1 VSEVDRVISVRDDP
15 DASAFVVEVDGAR
28 AGKAVY
34 HVRGGRHLFV
44 HTEVSD
50 EFSGMGLG
58 TRLVRE
64 TLEEMRARGELI
76 VPICPF
82 FVSYLARHPEFEDVV
97 DREMTDRLN
106 AARAAKDD

>member
-1 VSEVDRVISVRDDP
+1 MRACMQMGRRARVGQRGERVVDSRL
-15 DASAFVVEVDGAR
+15 VEEQLL
-28 AGKAVY
+28 
-34 HVRGGRHLFV
+34 HLFV

-64 TLEEMRARGELI
+64 TLEEMRSRGELI

-97 DREMTDRLN
+97 DKEMTDRLN